1 MFTGIVEELGKVQ
14 SILRNSSSLTICI
27 NCSFARELALG
38 ESVAVNGT
46 CLTVTE
52 KTQNSFC
59 ADVTPETFRR
69 TSLGE
74 LSNGGIVNLERA
86 MKVDGRFGGHI
97 VSGHIDGTGRFLS
110 FEKEENAVNIKI
122 AVNEKIGFYII
133 EKGSVCVDGIS
144 LTVANILKTGGEY
157 IFSVAVI
164 PHTWKN
170 TNLSKKSFGSLV
182 NIECDVIGKY
192 VEHFL
197 SFSSGGKIC
206 GNFFGETRNDKTEL
220 GESEN
225 FADDFENLDEATQS
239 FMTNFPSFH

>member
-1 MFTGIVEELGKVQ
+1 MFTGIVEELGNIQ
-14 SILRNSSSLTICI
+14 SILRNTSSLTLCI
-27 NCSFARELALG
+27 NCSFAWELEFG

-74 LSNGGIVNLERA
+74 LTNGGIVNLERA
-86 MKVDGRFGGHI
+86 MKANGRFGGHI
-97 VSGHIDGTGRFLS
+97 VSGHIDGTGKFLG
-110 FEKEENAVNIKI
+110 FEKEENAVNVKI
-122 AVNEKIGFYII
+122 SVNEKLGFYII

-144 LTVANILKTGGEY
+144 LTVVNVSKSADEF

-164 PHTWKN
+164 PHTWEN
-170 TNLSKKSFGSLV
+170 TNLSKKNIGSLV

-197 SFSSGGKIC
+197 T
-206 GNFFGETRNDKTEL
+206 FGRN
-220 GESEN
+220 EN
-225 FADDFENLDEATQS
+225 AGENLDEATQR

>member
-1 MFTGIVEELGKVQ
+1 MFTGIVEELGNIQ
-14 SILRNSSSLTICI
+14 SILRNTSSLTLCI
-27 NCSFARELALG
+27 NCTFARELEFG

-74 LSNGGIVNLERA
+74 LTNGGIVNLERA
-86 MKVDGRFGGHI
+86 MKANGRFGGHI
-97 VSGHIDGTGRFLS
+97 VSGHIDGTGKFLG
-110 FEKEENAVNIKI
+110 FEKEENAVNVKI
-122 AVNEKIGFYII
+122 SVNEKLGFYII

-144 LTVANILKTGGEY
+144 LTVANVSKSAGEF

-164 PHTWKN
+164 PHTWEN
-170 TNLSKKSFGSLV
+170 TNLSKKSIGSLV

-197 SFSSGGKIC
+197 T
-206 GNFFGETRNDKTEL
+206 FGRN
-220 GESEN
+220 EN
-225 FADDFENLDEATQS
+225 VSENLDEATQS

>member
-1 MFTGIVEELGKVQ
+1 MFTGIVEELGNIQ
-14 SILRNSSSLTICI
+14 SILRNTSSLTLCI
-27 NCSFARELALG
+27 NCSFAWELEFG

-74 LSNGGIVNLERA
+74 LTNGGIVNLERA
-86 MKVDGRFGGHI
+86 MKANGRFGGHI
-97 VSGHIDGTGRFLS
+97 VSGHIDGTGKFLG
-110 FEKEENAVNIKI
+110 FEKEENAVNVKI
-122 AVNEKIGFYII
+122 SVNEKLGFYII

-144 LTVANILKTGGEY
+144 LTVVNVSKSAGEF

-164 PHTWKN
+164 PHTWEN
-170 TNLSKKSFGSLV
+170 TNLSKKSIGSLV

-197 SFSSGGKIC
+197 T
-206 GNFFGETRNDKTEL
+206 FGRN
-220 GESEN
+220 EN
-225 FADDFENLDEATQS
+225 ASENLDEATQS